1 MKKTKISE
9 FRKAVY
15 QSLKKRADILF
26 DLIDAL
32 TVAGQVSSPVA
43 LSEQKP
49 FRRKFESVYDGLENG
64 EMDIGEILSLLPDC
78 VPEDSET
85 IAGYTVYAVDATS
98 NEHEEAET
106 LPDRSAL
113 KSSQSEPL
121 RYGHKYSW
129 VARLIHF
136 GTSWAAPVDVERIST
151 EMTDTKL
158 AAVQVQELDL
168 RDGQAKVIVADSRY
182 QDHQFLGI
190 FEQFQR
196 TFALIRLRSNG
207 VLYEEPKQ
215 KPKGSRGAPR
225 KHGPSFKLNGVHRTA
240 DREETFQ
247 LGEQTVRVQAWQK
260 LHFKKLAALIGTLIQ
275 VEFLKTDGTP
285 RYKRP
290 MWLWWT
296 GPQSVALSDL
306 CRMYLWRF
314 AIEHLFRFLKQ
325 HMGLN
330 CNRSPNLVS
339 ATTMDLAVRLGL
351 LAIAADAQSREAQS
365 SGLVPTKS
373 RATLTPH
380 ALSGATTCPVFFQG
394 RHWHF
399 CWGWAHQL
407 RNSQTCRK
415 RHGQAK
421 ELSPGSASSL
431 SSDLQEQKDIQ
442 IPGYQSII
450 GICFSVFKVQFNC
463 TFFVFYFATLKS
475 S

>member
-1 MKKTKISE
+1 
-9 FRKAVY
+9 
-15 QSLKKRADILF
+15 
-26 DLIDAL
+26 
-32 TVAGQVSSPVA
+32 
-43 LSEQKP
+43 
-49 FRRKFESVYDGLENG
+49 
-64 EMDIGEILSLLPDC
+64 MDIGEILSLLPGC

-85 IAGYTVYAVDATS
+85 IAGYQVYAVDATP

-151 EMTDTKL
+151 ESTDTKL

-168 RDGQAKVIVADSRY
+168 RDPQAKVIVADSRY
-182 QDHQFLGI
+182 QDRQFLGI
-190 FEQFQR
+190 FEQFQH

-207 VLYEEPKQ
+207 VLFEEPKQ

-225 KHGPSFKLNGVHRTA
+225 KHGRSFKLNDVHRTA
-240 DREETFQ
+240 DREETFP
-247 LGEQTVRVQAWQK
+247 LGEQTVRVQAWHK
-260 LHFKKLAALIGTLIQ
+260 LHFKKLATLIGTLIQ
-275 VEFLKTDGTP
+275 VEFLKADGTP

-296 GPQSVALSDL
+296 GPQSVALHDL

-339 ATTMDLAVRLGL
+339 AQQWIWLCALAYWQL
-351 LAIAADAQSREAQS
+351 LLIRDQVKPNRPAWYPQ
-365 SGLVPTKS
+365 
-373 RATLTPH
+373 RAEQLTPLTPYQVQRSAF
-380 ALSGATTCPVFFQG
+380 ALLLELGTPASTPRPAGKGLGRPKNYHPALRTRYPVIFK
-394 RHWHF
+394 
-399 CWGWAHQL
+399 
-407 RNSQTCRK
+407 SKKTSK
-415 RHGQAK
+415 
-421 ELSPGSASSL
+421 SPAIS
-431 SSDLQEQKDIQ
+431 
-442 IPGYQSII
+442 P
-450 GICFSVFKVQFNC
+450 
-463 TFFVFYFATLKS
+463 
-475 S
+475 

>member
-1 MKKTKISE
+1 MKKNKINE

-43 LSEQKP
+43 FSEQKL

-64 EMDIGEILSLLPDC
+64 EMDIGEILSLLPGC

-85 IAGYTVYAVDATS
+85 IAGYKVYAVDATP

-113 KSSQSEPL
+113 KSSQSERL

-151 EMTDTKL
+151 ESTDTKL

-168 RDGQAKVIVADSRY
+168 RDPQAKVIVADSRY
-182 QDHQFLGI
+182 QDRQFLGI
-190 FEQFQR
+190 FEQFQH
-196 TFALIRLRSNG
+196 TFALIRLRGNG
-207 VLYEEPKQ
+207 VLFEEPKR

-225 KHGPSFKLNGVHRTA
+225 KHGRSFKLNGAHRAA
-240 DREETFQ
+240 DREETFP
-247 LGEQTVRVQAWQK
+247 LGEQTVRVQAWHK
-260 LHFKKLAALIGTLIQ
+260 LHSKKLAALKGSLIQ
-275 VEFLKTDGTP
+275 VEFLKADGTP

-296 GPQSVALSDL
+296 GPQTVALSDL

-314 AIEHLFRFLKQ
+314 AIEHMFQFLKQ

-330 CNRSPNLVS
+330 CNRSPNLGS
-339 ATTMDLAVRLGL
+339 AQQWIWICALAYWQL
-351 LAIAADAQSREAQS
+351 LLIRDQVKPNRPAWYPAKADRIT
-365 SGLVPTKS
+365 P
-373 RATLTPH
+373 LTPYQVQRS
-380 ALSGATTCPVFFQG
+380 ALAFLLELGTPAATPRPAGKGLGRPKNYRPAPRTRYPVIFK
-394 RHWHF
+394 
-399 CWGWAHQL
+399 
-407 RNSQTCRK
+407 SKKTSK
-415 RHGQAK
+415 
-421 ELSPGSASSL
+421 SPVIS
-431 SSDLQEQKDIQ
+431 
-442 IPGYQSII
+442 P
-450 GICFSVFKVQFNC
+450 
-463 TFFVFYFATLKS
+463 
-475 S
+475 

>member
-1 MKKTKISE
+1 VKKTKISE

-32 TVAGQVSSPVA
+32 TVAGQVSSPVT

-64 EMDIGEILSLLPDC
+64 EMDIGEILSLLPTC

-85 IAGYTVYAVDATS
+85 IAGYRVYAVDATP

-106 LPDRSAL
+106 LPDRSVL

-129 VARLIHF
+129 VVRLIRF

-168 RDGQAKVIVADSRY
+168 RDPQAKVIVADSRY

-225 KHGPSFKLNGVHRTA
+225 KHGSSFKLNGAHRTA
-240 DREETFQ
+240 DRKETFR

-260 LHFKKLAALIGTLIQ
+260 LHFKKLAALVGTLVQI
-275 VEFLKTDGTP
+275 EFLKADGTP

-325 HMGLN
+325 HLGLN
-330 CNRSPNLVS
+330 SNRSPNLVS
-339 ATTMDLAVRLGL
+339 AQQWMWVCTLAYWQL
-351 LAIAADAQSREAQS
+351 LLMRDQVQPNRPAWYPQ
-365 SGLVPTKS
+365 
-373 RATLTPH
+373 RAEPLTPLTPYQVQRS
-380 ALSGATTCPVFFQG
+380 AFAFLWELGTPASTPRPAGKGWGRAKNYCPAPRTRYPVIFKSKKVPKSPTT
-394 RHWHF
+394 
-399 CWGWAHQL
+399 
-407 RNSQTCRK
+407 
-415 RHGQAK
+415 
-421 ELSPGSASSL
+421 SP
-431 SSDLQEQKDIQ
+431 
-442 IPGYQSII
+442 
-450 GICFSVFKVQFNC
+450 
-463 TFFVFYFATLKS
+463 
-475 S
+475 